1 MTDDENRLGR
11 IEDKLIDMKSD
22 IAFIRGQM
30 AVAKV
35 QAGDDLVEMLSHNAN
50 KSVLYSGV
58 VSAAVGSIV
67 SFVILYVIK

>member
-50 KSVLYSGV
+50 KSVFYSGV
-58 VSAAVGSIV
+58 VSAAIGSIV